1 MSDPGSAQHR
11 QHGEDNTT
19 GDPALD
25 AYAHSADQ
33 SMGYLETEQL
43 GQTETYG
50 ETPHGAYEHGGA
62 MNADA
67 DRYTPSSSPD
77 QTRLPDES
85 GQPGAGPWATQ
96 PPGSQPLGADEQ
108 AMPAE
113 AAAWNPPA
121 VSDPGASV
129 TPEPPAGDQARE
141 REAAA
146 TAGTRRTASRQ
157 GGTMHATDHATDT
170 EQQTPRGRQQRTKQ
184 QPQQQAQEQQQAE
197 TNQQNQPLI
206 PDQELPSG
214 PQANPGEQ
222 QTAPAAPTSAEANRL
237 SGAPMETEKRGRT
250 RQSATQS
257 EDTGQRRSEGD
268 AETEQPTS
276 RRSSTRTAKASASQ
290 EQPAADVVPT
300 PGNGKATAQVREQS
314 EMSQPAPA
322 GGEGSAEETLQHE
335 EEQELRPNG
344 QPVGVQVPTSPNA
357 GALREARIRVGNVID
372 RFASQIPYGEQ
383 FADEAKHAAN
393 QALDRLEAQA
403 AERATSL
410 RRDLGAQPGEA
421 PTALA

>member
-11 QHGEDNTT
+11 QHGEDTTT

-67 DRYTPSSSPD
+67 DRYTPTSSPD

-121 VSDPGASV
+121 VSDPGASA

-146 TAGTRRTASRQ
+146 TAGTRRAAARQ
-157 GGTMHATDHATDT
+157 GGTMHATDHVTDT

-184 QPQQQAQEQQQAE
+184 QPQQQAQDQQPAE
-197 TNQQNQPLI
+197 TYQQSQPLI
-206 PDQELPSG
+206 PNQELPPG
-214 PQANPGEQ
+214 PQASPGEQ
-222 QTAPAAPTSAEANRL
+222 KTVPAAPTSEEANRL
-237 SGAPMETEKRGRT
+237 SGTPMETGKRGRT
-250 RQSATQS
+250 RQSAAQSDDTSQAQS
-257 EDTGQRRSEGD
+257 ERGTEG
-268 AETEQPTS
+268 EQPS
-276 RRSSTRTAKASASQ
+276 RRRSSARVTKP
-290 EQPAADVVPT
+290 PA
-300 PGNGKATAQVREQS
+300 GQEQS
-314 EMSQPAPA
+314 ETATAATAGNGRATEQGLTQPEKAQPASA
-322 GGEGSAEETLQHE
+322 GGQGSAEETLQRE

-357 GALREARIRVGNVID
+357 GALREAHIRVGNVID
-372 RFASQIPYGEQ
+372 RFASQIPYGQQ
-383 FADEAKHAAN
+383 FADEAKRAAN
-393 QALDRLEAQA
+393 QALDHLEAQA

-410 RRDLGAQPGEA
+410 RRDLGAQPGGA
-421 PTALA
+421 